1 MLKLK
6 RSRAVATS
14 REQPFGLVAH
24 YACEFRRL
32 KEQSLALLDAL
43 QEIKIS
49 YCPLART
56 ELTLNPVTFAAP
68 AVQVATVHSTRA
80 YPLLGFRFNRG
91 LALRFPFAVH

>member
-56 ELTLNPVTFAAP
+56 
-68 AVQVATVHSTRA
+68 
-80 YPLLGFRFNRG
+80 
-91 LALRFPFAVH
+91 